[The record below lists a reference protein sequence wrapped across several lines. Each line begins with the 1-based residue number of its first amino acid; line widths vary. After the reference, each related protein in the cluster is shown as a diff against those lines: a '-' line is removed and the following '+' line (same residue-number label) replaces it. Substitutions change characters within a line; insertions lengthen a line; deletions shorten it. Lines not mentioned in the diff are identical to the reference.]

1 MTKAEQFIL
10 LDTWAVVGA
19 SEKPEKFGHIITTR
33 LLKAGRKVY
42 PVNPKGGAI
51 GDLKFY
57 TSLSELPEIPEI
69 VDVVVPPA
77 VALQVVEECAK
88 LGIKRIW
95 FQPGTR
101 SPEAMARCEELGID
115 AVDDSCV
122 LVELGKLE

>member
-1 MTKAEQFIL
+1 MTKAEEFIHL
-10 LDTWAVVGA
+10 NTWAVVGE
-19 SEKPEKFGHIITTR
+19 SENPEKFGHIITNR
-33 LLKAGRKVY
+33 LLDAGRKVY

-51 GDLKFY
+51 GDLQFY
-57 TSLSELPEIPEI
+57 TSLSDLPETPEI

-77 VALQVVEECAK
+77 IALQVVEECAR
-88 LGIKRIW
+88 LGIKKIW

-115 AVDDSCV
+115 AVNDSCV